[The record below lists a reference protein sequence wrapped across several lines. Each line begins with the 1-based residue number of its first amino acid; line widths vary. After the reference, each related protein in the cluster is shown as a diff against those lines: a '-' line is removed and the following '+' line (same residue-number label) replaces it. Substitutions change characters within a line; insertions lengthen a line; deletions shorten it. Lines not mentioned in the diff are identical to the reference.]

1 MKQENNG
8 GGVVVTF
15 ILILLIIA
23 VFAGLIYVSYRI
35 VNSDTTPENVAT
47 NEVLEENVE
56 NPKKNNKLIVIA
68 LLVWL
73 VVSFIIFLRGDLLGI
88 VSFGIAILA
97 ISIYGIIYM
106 INI

>member
-35 VNSDTTPENVAT
+35 VNLDTTPENVAT

-56 NPKKNNKLIVIA
+56 NKISYGRYNKNLVNKYEIQNV
-68 LLVWL
+68 
-73 VVSFIIFLRGDLLGI
+73 
-88 VSFGIAILA
+88 LA
-97 ISIYGIIYM
+97 IMKEIYK
-106 INI
+106 

>member
-35 VNSDTTPENVAT
+35 VNLDTTPENVAT

-56 NPKKNNKLIVIA
+56 NKIENKVEVVQNTVQELAESA
-68 LLVWL
+68 LRVAPCSELPENPEPLVFY
-73 VVSFIIFLRGDLLGI
+73 VVDVAEEDG
-88 VSFGIAILA
+88 
-97 ISIYGIIYM
+97 
-106 INI
+106 NE